1 MRAIVQRVSRASVSI
16 NNTIHSEIDTGFV
29 VFIAITHN
37 DNEEVMKW
45 MCNKLINLRIFPDE
59 ENKMNKSVLD
69 CNGGILLISNFTL
82 YGDVNKGFRP
92 SFIKAAPP
100 EIAEPLYQSMIDY
113 IRNIYPIKIA
123 TGVFGAK
130 MDIELV
136 NDGPVTI
143 FIEK

>member
-1 MRAIVQRVSRASVSI
+1 
-16 NNTIHSEIDTGFV
+16 
-29 VFIAITHN
+29 
-37 DNEEVMKW
+37 
-45 MCNKLINLRIFPDE
+45 
-59 ENKMNKSVLD
+59 MNKSVLD